1 MVPLTLVRRRAYRF
15 KNFWLSGLICAFLTQ
30 FIIGDKKK
38 VINTPLGLEGL
49 YSVPRPL
56 HWDLFTHQFIKQ
68 NSKRV
73 TIKDNK

>member
-49 YSVPRPL
+49 YSVPR
-56 HWDLFTHQFIKQ
+56 LFTGVYLPT
-68 NSKRV
+68 NLL
-73 TIKDNK
+73 NKIAKAL